1 MAKEIEPRQKLIKD
15 YLQLG
20 KNELF
25 VVPEYQRSY
34 SWTTAECDKL
44 WQDIEAFRD
53 SNESEPYFFGT
64 VIADCS
70 KPNRLCLIDGQQRT
84 TTFILL
90 FRALLLRISDLLK
103 VMSHDEESESLR
115 DGLKDRRNTIL
126 DCLYKTEAEDRGLL
140 LKDWSRAK
148 GKTILKSES
157 INELENCRQE
167 LQNIDEAKDY
177 EEAEKSCYKIPRRQ
191 KDNKYTNFFRNFKF
205 FLERLKTYEG
215 SQVNAFARTF
225 LEKCQIIE
233 IRSWNTEQAITM
245 FNSLNSTGMPL
256 SDSDIISAKLYANA
270 SATGCREGFMEKWE
284 GITSAAGSLELDKV
298 ATLDALFQQ
307 LMYIKRAESN
317 EYMKGGTP
325 DVSTPGL
332 RRYYTEQKADLL
344 KDPLGLCSNLENLV
358 QAWDF
363 AKDIPVVRLLLK
375 FNENAKLFFVSYL
388 NRCDLNHIDMKD
400 LELVTES
407 LVRLFSILELV
418 DTGYSSKDFK
428 MFLFGENTRL
438 VDPNVSAVTIANDF
452 SQHIKDNRQWT
463 KDSLRELLLD
473 YDKNAFVFL
482 NEYLYAK
489 EHGLD
494 FRFSHS
500 VNVEHIM
507 PASGHNIVTIRHDAK
522 IANAEEFKRAVNKLG
537 NKILLEE
544 DINKSISNDWF
555 KTKKQKSVRDKS
567 GYKDSIYPIAQ
578 SLVDYRKNVWTKEDI
593 DAATSKAADRI
604 VSFIFS

>member
-1 MAKEIEPRQKLIKD
+1 MEKKIEPELKLIKN

-64 VIADCS
+64 VITDCS
-70 KPNRLCLIDGQQRT
+70 KPGRLCLIDGQQRT

-115 DGLKDRRNTIL
+115 DGLKARRNTIL

-167 LQNIDEAKDY
+167 LQNIVEAKDY

-205 FLERLKTYEG
+205 FLEKLKIYEG

-225 LEKCQIIE
+225 LEKCQVIE
-233 IRSWNTEQAITM
+233 ISSWNTEQAITM
-245 FNSLNSTGMPL
+245 FNSLNTTGMPL
-256 SDSDIISAKLYANA
+256 SDSDIISATLYANA
-270 SATGCREGFMEKWE
+270 SATGCREEFMEKWD
-284 GITSAAGSLELDKV
+284 GITRSADSLELNKV

-307 LMYIKRAESN
+307 LMYIKRAEAK
-317 EYMKGGTP
+317 EYMRGETP

-332 RRYYTEQKADLL
+332 RRYYKEQKADLL
-344 KDPLGLCSNLENLV
+344 KDPLGLCSSLENLV

-363 AKDIPVVRLLLK
+363 AKDISVVRLMLK

-452 SQHIKDNRQWT
+452 SQHIKNNRQWT
-463 KDSLRELLLD
+463 KDGLRELLLD

-489 EHGLD
+489 EHGLG

-507 PASGHNIVTIRHDAK
+507 PASGHNIVTIRQDAK
-522 IANAEEFKRAVNKLG
+522 IANGEEFKRVVNKLG
-537 NKILLEE
+537 NKIILEE

-555 KTKKQKSVRDKS
+555 KTKKQKSVKNKS

-578 SLVDYRKNVWTKEDI
+578 SLVDYRKDVWTKEDI